1 MKSNSIASLKV
12 KKVAVDLIDESP
24 LNPRKHFSK
33 LPELAESLRVGQ
45 IEPLLVR
52 SHPTAAGRYELA
64 NGARRLRAARLGGI
78 ESLAV
83 RVAPLTDAEM
93 FDIILGTGAVGN
105 VDSLTPFE
113 EAEGYAAAMAKLQ
126 LTLEGCAKKFGRSV
140 THVQQRRSLL
150 ALPAELRRAVEEQ
163 QAGAS
168 IAAMVARIPGAENQ
182 KRAVAAILHPV
193 ETMGPLSTRAAAQW
207 IEAHTMTSLSLAE
220 FDRKAADVV
229 PGVPACEV
237 CPLRSGNNADL
248 AAEGVKL
255 AGKAQQMCM
264 QPECFAKKQA
274 AGRAAKIA
282 KEQAAGHMVLSEE
295 ENAEVFPADQ
305 EGIYWASDYVELNC
319 PPAADMIKPEVA
331 SVPTWKK
338 LVEGEAATVQ
348 VHVGFD
354 QNGRTVDLVK
364 RAEAL
369 AAVVANE
376 EHAIFRPEVI
386 KQVGVPAAK
395 VAKGAKGE
403 KEGSIVAGEKQRT
416 AEDRAS
422 AKATLAREI
431 AAAKWLTEL
440 QAVLE
445 KPYPIGGFFIDGEAA
460 MVESYVF
467 WALLFDLQL
476 AALTDADLEFLK
488 HVGIAWYEPE
498 EGAIREQFKVFA
510 GGFQAR
516 ELAALVAI
524 MQLTPRVRTEG
535 TESALVR
542 EWHDQLMGA
551 ERDAAADA
559 AALADEEALN
569 EGPR

>member
-24 LNPRKHFSK
+24 LNPRKHFAK

-52 SHPTAAGRYELA
+52 SHPTEAGRYELA

-150 ALPAELRRAVEEQ
+150 AVPAELRRAVEEQ

-220 FDRKAADVV
+220 FDRKAEDVV

-431 AAAKWLTEL
+431 AAQTWLTEL
-440 QAVLE
+440 QLVLE
-445 KPYPIGGFFIDGEAA
+445 RPYPIRNTA

-476 AALTDADLEFLK
+476 EALTDADLEFLK

-516 ELAALVAI
+516 DLAALVAI
-524 MQLTPRVRTEG
+524 MQLTPRVRAEG

-542 EWHDQLMGA
+542 EWHDQLMGS

>member
-1 MKSNSIASLKV
+1 
-12 KKVAVDLIDESP
+12 
-24 LNPRKHFSK
+24 
-33 LPELAESLRVGQ
+33 
-45 IEPLLVR
+45 
-52 SHPTAAGRYELA
+52 
-64 NGARRLRAARLGGI
+64 
-78 ESLAV
+78 
-83 RVAPLTDAEM
+83 
-93 FDIILGTGAVGN
+93 
-105 VDSLTPFE
+105 
-113 EAEGYAAAMAKLQ
+113 
-126 LTLEGCAKKFGRSV
+126 
-140 THVQQRRSLL
+140 
-150 ALPAELRRAVEEQ
+150 
-163 QAGAS
+163 
-168 IAAMVARIPGAENQ
+168 
-182 KRAVAAILHPV
+182 
-193 ETMGPLSTRAAAQW
+193 
-207 IEAHTMTSLSLAE
+207 
-220 FDRKAADVV
+220 
-229 PGVPACEV
+229 
-237 CPLRSGNNADL
+237 
-248 AAEGVKL
+248 
-255 AGKAQQMCM
+255 
-264 QPECFAKKQA
+264 
-274 AGRAAKIA
+274 
-282 KEQAAGHMVLSEE
+282 
-295 ENAEVFPADQ
+295 
-305 EGIYWASDYVELNC
+305 
-319 PPAADMIKPEVA
+319 
-331 SVPTWKK
+331 
-338 LVEGEAATVQ
+338 
-348 VHVGFD
+348 VGFD

-431 AAAKWLTEL
+431 AAQTWLTEL
-440 QAVLE
+440 QLVLE
-445 KPYPIGGFFIDGEAA
+445 RPYPIRNTA

-476 AALTDADLEFLK
+476 EALTDADLEFLK

-524 MQLTPRVRTEG
+524 MQLTPRVRAEG

-559 AALADEEALN
+559 AALADEEAQ
-569 EGPR
+569 RA

>member
-24 LNPRKHFSK
+24 LNPRKHFTK

-52 SHPTAAGRYELA
+52 SHPTEAGRYELA

-150 ALPAELRRAVEEQ
+150 AVPAELRRAVEEQ

-237 CPLRSGNNADL
+237 CPLRSGNNLDL

-282 KEQAAGHMVLSEE
+282 KEQAAGHLVLSEE
-295 ENAEVFPADQ
+295 ENAAVFPADQ

-319 PPAADMIKPEVA
+319 QPAFDMIKPEVA

-445 KPYPIGGFFIDGEAA
+445 KPYPIRQTA

-476 AALTDADLEFLK
+476 EALTDADLEFLK
-488 HVGIAWYEPE
+488 SVGIAWYEPE

-524 MQLTPRVRTEG
+524 MQLTPRVRAEG

>member
-24 LNPRKHFSK
+24 LNPRKLFSK

-52 SHPTAAGRYELA
+52 AHPTAAGRFELA
-64 NGARRLRAARLGGI
+64 NGARRLRAARLGQI
-78 ESLAV
+78 AELAV

-93 FDIILGTGAVGN
+93 FDVILGTGAVGN

-113 EAEGYAAAMAKLQ
+113 EAEGYAGAMAKLD
-126 LTLEGCAKKFGRSV
+126 LTLEQCAKKFGRSV

-150 ALPAELRRAVEEQ
+150 MVPAELRRAVEDQ

-168 IAAMVARIPGAENQ
+168 IAAMVARIPGADNQ

-207 IEAHTMTSLSLAE
+207 IEANTMTSLSLAE
-220 FDRKAADVV
+220 FDRKAADLL

-237 CPLRSGNNADL
+237 CPWRSGNNEAL

-255 AGKAQQMCM
+255 AGKAQHMCM
-264 QPECFAKKQA
+264 QPECFQKKQT

-282 KEQAAGHMVLSEE
+282 KEQAAGNLVLSAE
-295 ENAEVFPADQ
+295 ENAAVFPPDQ
-305 EGIYWASDYVELNC
+305 EGIAWQADYVELNC
-319 PPAADMIKPEVA
+319 PPTADMIKPEVA
-331 SVPTWKK
+331 SVPTWAV
-338 LVEGEAATVQ
+338 LTEGEAATVQ

-354 QNGRTVDLVK
+354 QKGRTVDLVK

-376 EHAIFRPEVI
+376 EHAVFRPEVI
-386 KQVGVPAAK
+386 KKAGVPAVQK
-395 VAKGAKGE
+395 GAKGAKGE
-403 KEGSIVAGEKQRT
+403 KESSIVAGEKQRT

-431 AAAKWLTEL
+431 AAQNWLTEL
-440 QAVLE
+440 QLVLE
-445 KPYPIGGFFIDGEAA
+445 RPYPIRNTA

-476 AALTDADLEFLK
+476 EALTDADLEFLK
-488 HVGIAWYEPE
+488 NVGIAWYEPE

-524 MQLTPRVRTEG
+524 MQLAPRVRAEG

-542 EWHDQLMGA
+542 EWHEQLMGA
-551 ERDAAADA
+551 ERDKAADE